1 MATKAQ
7 PVRIGPFTGGLN
19 TYSDPSAVAD
29 EDAVELINFDVD
41 LDGSLT
47 SRPPIKGLAGGLGG
61 RYENRLLGTYVTSAG
76 VAYLIF
82 ACKTTADVAITSWY
96 KISDGTVG
104 NIIGNFAATA
114 MVQYQN
120 KAWLI
125 APPTSANP
133 GGSWDGTTFTAVAA
147 LPKGETA
154 TIYKERIFVGT
165 GAKDATNPARVFFS
179 GPANPSSWTG
189 TDFFDVNNGDGQPIV
204 ALYSYAGSVVIFK
217 SRSTYVYAYESSPT
231 KGQVQTISASVGL
244 ENADCV
250 AERENVLY
258 VLYDSDLYSISN
270 WNWEQLNIKVPF
282 AYRNNNVG
290 NTWTNFCVSNMNH
303 RIVVR
308 YYDNQY
314 VYNIKTR
321 TWALWQTLF
330 LMHNIVESPIV
341 DTVTGIQTFLTGNYG
356 TRFAV
361 TTTANTIYIIKDTYT
376 ATDSETFTCSV
387 KSKVYSMNVPYSY
400 KRLMWWGVDL
410 LTKSKVDAVVTPVV
424 YGRAVRIADVNTQ
437 PISNFL
443 TRPINALLD
452 QDISVSDSADIK
464 NPSNVRMFVKYLK
477 SLRFRQVQFKL
488 SSTIDGTTS
497 TGPLQIYSV
506 TAFVINKESINKKI
520 N

>member
-41 LDGSLT
+41 LDGSLI
-47 SRPPIKGLAGGLGG
+47 SRPPIKGIAAGIGG

-76 VAYLIF
+76 VVYIIF
-82 ACKTTADVAITSWY
+82 ACKTSSDAPITSWY
-96 KISDGTVG
+96 KVSDGTVG
-104 NIIGNFAATA
+104 NVVSTFAATA

-120 KAWLI
+120 KAWLV
-125 APPTSANP
+125 APPGSAVS
-133 GGSWDGTTFTAVAA
+133 GGSWDGTTYTTVAA
-147 LPKGETA
+147 IPKGETA
-154 TIYKERIFVGT
+154 TVYKERIFVGT
-165 GAKDATNPARVFFS
+165 GARDTTNPSRVFFS
-179 GPANPSSWTG
+179 APANPSSWTG
-189 TDFFDVNNGDGQPIV
+189 TDFIDVNNGDGQPII
-204 ALYSYAGSVVIFK
+204 AIYSYSGSVVIFK

-231 KGQVQTISASVGL
+231 KGQVQSVSASVGL

-258 VLYDSDLYSISN
+258 VLFDSDLYSVSN
-270 WNWEQLNIKVPF
+270 WNWEMLNIKVPF
-282 AYRNNNVG
+282 EYRNNNVG
-290 NTWTNFCVSNMNH
+290 LTWINFCVSNMNH
-303 RIVVR
+303 RIIVR

-314 VYNIKTR
+314 VYNVKTR
-321 TWALWQTLF
+321 TWALWQSLYT
-330 LMHNIVESPIV
+330 MHNIIESPVV
-341 DTVTGIQTFLTGNYG
+341 DTVTGIQTFFTGNYG
-356 TRFAV
+356 IKAAV
-361 TTTANTIYIIKDTYT
+361 MTTANTLYITKDTYT

-424 YGRAVRIADVNTQ
+424 YGRAVRISDIKTQ

-443 TRPINALLD
+443 TRPIGGLLD
-452 QDISVSDSADIK
+452 VDISVSDTADIK
-464 NPSNVRMFVKYLK
+464 NPTGVRMFVKYLK

-488 SSTIDGTTS
+488 SSVLDGTTK